1 MAQPQPSPNL
11 TYLTGNVL
19 NTFSVTPIYGGDS
32 EDISVLAHFKK
43 SVLQFLRDVV
53 ARDAIQGYDKSYPE
67 NWKVLLR
74 IWVKP
79 NSKAA
84 ELLERPDFKDPSKF
98 CDTLI
103 ARKTKTSE
111 KFSLDLRTFLI
122 ALSLPASMDA
132 HTKTIVEFAISFF
145 DKFVLERYTI
155 RVGLDFDTSMAPLQQ
170 VAGWK
175 APFTLSLEACKVAF
189 VKKAVESMKEEFVS
203 IFHRHFMLAMV
214 SADTRLWNLLDSN
227 QQPLAADPSDLAN
240 WIQTKMLDPESFN
253 IFLTLTGQSP
263 LIKASGFGKPS
274 NPSGGGGGSSTIT
287 SPHPGSRGNPQ
298 PTPTPKPA
306 SQGNKPNPKKTGAP
320 SGGGGG
326 SNKVAKTATGT
337 TPSAGGGG
345 GGTGSSRRFCHFCYN
360 AKLVCA
366 NGQPSVS
373 HTRHDDAYCQRNP
386 TSPRFDANYA
396 KLPPTN

>member
-19 NTFSVTPIYGGDS
+19 NTFSVTPIYGGDA
-32 EDISVLAHFKK
+32 EDISVLTHFKK

-53 ARDAIQGYDKSYPE
+53 ARDAIQNYDKSYPE

-74 IWVKP
+74 IWVRP

-84 ELLERPDFKDPSKF
+84 ELLERPDFKDPTKF

-111 KFSLDLRTFLI
+111 KFSLELRTFLI
-122 ALSLPASMDA
+122 ALSIPASMDA
-132 HTKTIVEFAISFF
+132 HTKTIVEFAITFF
-145 DKFVLERYTI
+145 DKFILERYKI
-155 RVGLDFDTSMAPLQQ
+155 RVGQDFDTSLAPLLL
-170 VAGWK
+170 VNGWK
-175 APFTLSLEACKVAF
+175 AAFTNSLEACKLDF
-189 VKKAVESMKEEFVS
+189 VSKTVESMKEEFVS

-227 QQPLAADPSDLAN
+227 QQPLTADPSELAN

-274 NPSGGGGGSSTIT
+274 NPSGGGGSSNIT

-298 PTPTPKPA
+298 PQPQPTPKPA
-306 SQGNKPNPKKTGAP
+306 SQGKPSNTKKTGAP

-326 SNKVAKTATGT
+326 GSNKTAKIASGT
-337 TPSAGGGG
+337 TPSGGGNN
-345 GGTGSSRRFCHFCYN
+345 SSRRFCHFCYN

-386 TSPRFDANYA
+386 ASARYDAAFA

>member
-1 MAQPQPSPNL
+1 MAQQQPQPSTNL

-19 NTFSVTPIYGGDS
+19 NTFSVTPIYGGDT
-32 EDISVLAHFKK
+32 EDISVLTHYKK

-53 ARDAIQGYDKSYPE
+53 ARDAIPNYDKTYPE

-111 KFSLDLRTFLI
+111 KFSLELRAFLI

-155 RVGLDFDTSMAPLQQ
+155 RVGLDFDTSMGPLQQ
-170 VAGWK
+170 VTGWK
-175 APFTLSLEACKVAF
+175 AAFTQSLDACKVVF

-227 QQPLAADPSDLAN
+227 QQPLTADPSDLAN
-240 WIQTKMLDPESFN
+240 WIQTKMLDPDSFN

-274 NPSGGGGGSSTIT
+274 SGGGGGGSSTIT

-298 PTPTPKPA
+298 PQPTPKPA
-306 SQGNKPNPKKTGAP
+306 QGNPNPKKTGAP
-320 SGGGGG
+320 SSGGGGGGG
-326 SNKVAKTATGT
+326 SNKTAKTTTTGT
-337 TPSAGGGG
+337 PSGGGG
-345 GGTGSSRRFCHFCYN
+345 GNASRRFCKFCYN

-366 NGQPSVS
+366 NGQPSIS

-386 TSPRFDANYA
+386 TSPRYDAAYA

>member
-1 MAQPQPSPNL
+1 MAQPQPQPSPNL
-11 TYLTGNVL
+11 TYLTGNVF

-32 EDISVLAHFKK
+32 EDISVLTHFKR

-53 ARDAIQGYDKSYPE
+53 ARDAIPNYDKDYPE

-84 ELLERPDFKDPSKF
+84 ELLERPDFKDPTKF

-122 ALSLPASMDA
+122 ALSSPASMDA

-145 DKFVLERYTI
+145 DKFMMERYTT
-155 RVGLDFDTSMAPLQQ
+155 RVSADFDTSMAPLTQ
-170 VAGWK
+170 VNGWK
-175 APFTLSLEACKVAF
+175 APFTNSLEACKVVF
-189 VKKAVESMKEEFVS
+189 VKKVVESMKEEFVS
-203 IFHRHFMLAMV
+203 VFHRHFMLAMV

-240 WIQTKMLDPESFN
+240 WIQTKMLDPDSFN

-263 LIKASGFGKPS
+263 LVKASGFGKPS
-274 NPSGGGGGSSTIT
+274 NPSGGGGGSSNNT
-287 SPHPGSRGNPQ
+287 SPHPGSRGNPI
-298 PTPTPKPA
+298 PVPLPKPA
-306 SQGNKPNPKKTGAP
+306 QGAPNPKKTALP
-320 SGGGGG
+320 PSSGGGRGG
-326 SNKVAKTATGT
+326 SNKVAKTAASAN
-337 TPSAGGGG
+337 PSGGGG
-345 GGTGSSRRFCHFCYN
+345 AGGRRFCNFCYN

-366 NGQPSVS
+366 NGQPSIS

-386 TSPRFDANYA
+386 TSARFDPVYA